1 MVTFTQHSYLTL
13 VSRTATKRERA
24 RRKSWSKEIK
34 HASAPVNR
42 RESALARTQDAIF
55 KYSGRKREN
64 HGVNPIS
71 YLLFGAQG
79 DTQVICVDGI

>member
-1 MVTFTQHSYLTL
+1 M
-13 VSRTATKRERA
+13 
-24 RRKSWSKEIK
+24 
-34 HASAPVNR
+34 NR

-64 HGVNPIS
+64 HGVNPVS

-79 DTQVICVDGI
+79 DTQVICVDGISVGISF